1 MELKD
6 KKIVVTG
13 AGQGLGRAIAI
24 ALAAREAQLALVDL
38 DAEALQKSAELC
50 RRAGGGASHYIV
62 DVSAEMQVDAL
73 FSELAEQGPLHGLV
87 NNAGIIRD
95 GLLVKVKDG
104 AMEGRMSFAD
114 WRAVMAVNLDGVF
127 LCGRAAATQMAL
139 NGTAGLILNITSI
152 SRAGNIGQ
160 SNYAAAKAGVA
171 ALTTTWAKELARFG
185 IRSAAIAPGV
195 IETSMVAAMKD
206 DARERLVASIPL
218 KRLGNPEEIA
228 HTAVYLFEND
238 YVSGRVIEVDAAL
251 RL

>member
-38 DAEALQKSAELC
+38 DAETLQQSAKLC
-50 RRAGGGASHYIV
+50 RRAGGGASHHIV
-62 DVSAEMQVDAL
+62 DVSSEAQVNAL
-73 FSELAEQGPLHGLV
+73 FAELAEQGPLHGLV
-87 NNAGIIRD
+87 NNAGILRD
-95 GLLVKVKDG
+95 GLLVKIKDG
-104 AMEGRMSFAD
+104 AVEKRMSFAD

-139 NGTAGLILNITSI
+139 DGTPGLILNISSI
-152 SRAGNIGQ
+152 SRVGNIGQ

-171 ALTTTWAKELARFG
+171 ALTTTWGKELARFG

-195 IETSMVAAMKD
+195 IETKMVASMKE
-206 DARERLVASIPL
+206 DARDRLIDSIPL
-218 KRLGNPEEIA
+218 KRLGSPDEIA